1 MKSLS
6 TIASLLAIALV
17 AISGYVHG
25 AWTGRWQ
32 SAEVL
37 AHAAEAIKHVPKTI
51 GDWDCV
57 RENQLTQEEL
67 DLASVAGYVSRHYR
81 NRRTN
86 EAVQFVLMCGPAGP
100 IAVHPPTA
108 CYTGLGYQQVGETA
122 PYHGVPQDGTAAV
135 DDAFQTARF
144 ESPRRGD
151 TIQPHIY
158 WAWSTDGR
166 WQTPESPRLAF
177 VGSPVLFK
185 AYVAFETDAGVKL
198 NSQSPAAA
206 FLDVALPVLRERVFG
221 VAPSAETAAQN
232 NPTTHSIQSTP

>member
-6 TIASLLAIALV
+6 TLASLLAIALV

-37 AHAAEAIKHVPKTI
+37 ARAAETVKQVPKTI

-57 RENQLTQEEL
+57 QENQLTQEEL
-67 DLASVAGYVSRHYR
+67 DLASVAGYVSRQYR

-86 EAVQFVLMCGPAGP
+86 ETVQFVLMCGPAGP

-108 CYTGLGYQQVGETA
+108 CYTGLGYQQVGETV
-122 PYHGVPQDGTAAV
+122 PYRCALQDGTSAV
-135 DDAFQTARF
+135 GNAFQTARF

-151 TIQPHIY
+151 TVQPHIY
-158 WAWSTDGR
+158 WAWSTNGR

-185 AYVAFETDAGVKL
+185 AYVAFETDAGVKS
-198 NSQSPAAA
+198 NGQSPAAA
-206 FLDVALPVLRERVFG
+206 FLDVALPVLQERVFG
-221 VAPSAETAAQN
+221 VAPSAETAAQSEHI
-232 NPTTHSIQSTP
+232 THSIQTTP

>member
-108 CYTGLGYQQVGETA
+108 CYTGLGYQQVGET
-122 PYHGVPQDGTAAV
+122 VPHRCSAADGAEAV
-135 DDAFQTARF
+135 SYVFQTARF

-151 TIQPHIY
+151 TVQPHIY

-185 AYVAFETDAGVKL
+185 IYVAFESDSGVK
-198 NSQSPAAA
+198 SVHQSPAAA
-206 FLDVALPVLRERVFG
+206 FLDAALPVLQQRVFG
-221 VAPSAETAAQN
+221 ASSTTKTTQN
-232 NPTTHSIQSTP
+232 NSTTHSTDSNP